1 MDRELGQ
8 LRVFDAMLSALDSF
22 TAEAPALLV
31 LEDLHWADR
40 SSRDLLVF
48 LLSRLTAQRLVVLAT
63 YRTDDLHRRHPLRPV
78 LSELVRLPAV
88 ERLDL
93 APLGPGDTLDLVQ
106 RLANG
111 SLSEELVRRAAE
123 RSEGNAFFAEELVSA
138 SSGGLPVGLAE
149 VLMARIEGLPPVTQQ
164 VLRLAAVAGRRVEH
178 DLLAAVSRAARRRAR
193 PGPARCRHPPRA
205 RGRRERCLR
214 RSGTRCCAR
223 PSTPSCCPASAAGC
237 TPATPSSSPSTRE
250 ESAAAELAH
259 HAVAAHDLPLALAAS
274 VRAARE
280 AERRAAPAE
289 VLLHVERALE
299 LWDAVPEPERVSG
312 MNEVRLTTWA
322 AWMASASGDPDRG
335 IALGRRALDLAER
348 GSDHALTATLSR
360 RYAMRLLELS
370 GRDQEALEVSCR
382 AVELRAALPVT
393 PETAWAQAVHARV
406 LCRLDLWDEAR
417 ASAETALEI
426 TGGLDP
432 ADADVIGARADALI
446 SLAMCDERA
455 GDPRGAR
462 QRWAEAQPL
471 ARRAANLGVEL
482 RAQYSIGMSLLDEG
496 RLAEASE
503 AFAAGERRAD
513 ETGITWSGYGLDLRV
528 AHVITQFMLGNWDAA
543 ETAAEIAGESVSATV
558 ASRLAAAGL
567 LTAVGRGK
575 LEFAGRRA
583 TELRDSH
590 PADEQVVMLLGQA
603 GAEAALWRG
612 DSATAVQRVDDAL
625 ARLDELFPH
634 QLGGIMLAALG
645 VAAHA
650 EIATRDP
657 AARERE
663 LEAAQALMA
672 RAEETAE
679 KGAPRA
685 CTLGPEGVAWLH
697 RARAELTRFTGQDP
711 AAWCTVIEA
720 FGYEAPEGGPGGYR
734 QAYARLRRAE
744 AVLAGGAAHGEV
756 VADLRAAQEVA
767 ARLGATSLAAAVA
780 AMAVRA
786 GVRLDDAAGP
796 VAVPAQDV
804 LTPRERSVLAL
815 VADGRTNR
823 QVGAELY
830 ISEKTVSVHLSRVMA
845 KLGASSRTEAVT
857 IAYARGL
864 LDPPARLAARS

>member
-1 MDRELGQ
+1 
-8 LRVFDAMLSALDSF
+8 
-22 TAEAPALLV
+22 
-31 LEDLHWADR
+31 
-40 SSRDLLVF
+40 
-48 LLSRLTAQRLVVLAT
+48 
-63 YRTDDLHRRHPLRPV
+63 
-78 LSELVRLPAV
+78 
-88 ERLDL
+88 
-93 APLGPGDTLDLVQ
+93 
-106 RLANG
+106 
-111 SLSEELVRRAAE
+111 
-123 RSEGNAFFAEELVSA
+123 
-138 SSGGLPVGLAE
+138 
-149 VLMARIEGLPPVTQQ
+149 
-164 VLRLAAVAGRRVEH
+164 
-178 DLLAAVSRAARRRAR
+178 
-193 PGPARCRHPPRA
+193 
-205 RGRRERCLR
+205 
-214 RSGTRCCAR
+214 
-223 PSTPSCCPASAAGC
+223 
-237 TPATPSSSPSTRE
+237 
-250 ESAAAELAH
+250 
-259 HAVAAHDLPLALAAS
+259 
-274 VRAARE
+274 
-280 AERRAAPAE
+280 
-289 VLLHVERALE
+289 
-299 LWDAVPEPERVSG
+299 
-312 MNEVRLTTWA
+312 
-322 AWMASASGDPDRG
+322 
-335 IALGRRALDLAER
+335 
-348 GSDHALTATLSR
+348 
-360 RYAMRLLELS
+360 
-370 GRDQEALEVSCR
+370 
-382 AVELRAALPVT
+382 
-393 PETAWAQAVHARV
+393 
-406 LCRLDLWDEAR
+406 
-417 ASAETALEI
+417 
-426 TGGLDP
+426 
-432 ADADVIGARADALI
+432 
-446 SLAMCDERA
+446 
-455 GDPRGAR
+455 
-462 QRWAEAQPL
+462 
-471 ARRAANLGVEL
+471 
-482 RAQYSIGMSLLDEG
+482 
-496 RLAEASE
+496 
-503 AFAAGERRAD
+503 
-513 ETGITWSGYGLDLRV
+513 
-528 AHVITQFMLGNWDAA
+528 MLGDWDAA

-612 DSATAVQRVDDAL
+612 DGATAVQRVDDAL

-720 FGYEAPEGGPGGYR
+720 FGYEAREGGPGGYR

>member
-1 MDRELGQ
+1 
-8 LRVFDAMLSALDSF
+8 
-22 TAEAPALLV
+22 
-31 LEDLHWADR
+31 
-40 SSRDLLVF
+40 
-48 LLSRLTAQRLVVLAT
+48 
-63 YRTDDLHRRHPLRPV
+63 
-78 LSELVRLPAV
+78 
-88 ERLDL
+88 
-93 APLGPGDTLDLVQ
+93 
-106 RLANG
+106 
-111 SLSEELVRRAAE
+111 
-123 RSEGNAFFAEELVSA
+123 
-138 SSGGLPVGLAE
+138 
-149 VLMARIEGLPPVTQQ
+149 
-164 VLRLAAVAGRRVEH
+164 
-178 DLLAAVSRAARRRAR
+178 
-193 PGPARCRHPPRA
+193 
-205 RGRRERCLR
+205 
-214 RSGTRCCAR
+214 
-223 PSTPSCCPASAAGC
+223 
-237 TPATPSSSPSTRE
+237 
-250 ESAAAELAH
+250 
-259 HAVAAHDLPLALAAS
+259 
-274 VRAARE
+274 
-280 AERRAAPAE
+280 
-289 VLLHVERALE
+289 
-299 LWDAVPEPERVSG
+299 
-312 MNEVRLTTWA
+312 
-322 AWMASASGDPDRG
+322 
-335 IALGRRALDLAER
+335 
-348 GSDHALTATLSR
+348 
-360 RYAMRLLELS
+360 
-370 GRDQEALEVSCR
+370 
-382 AVELRAALPVT
+382 
-393 PETAWAQAVHARV
+393 
-406 LCRLDLWDEAR
+406 
-417 ASAETALEI
+417 
-426 TGGLDP
+426 
-432 ADADVIGARADALI
+432 
-446 SLAMCDERA
+446 MCDERA

-482 RAQYSIGMSLLDEG
+482 RVQYSIGMSLLDEG

-612 DSATAVQRVDDAL
+612 DWATAVQRVDDAL

-663 LEAAQALMA
+663 LAAAQALVA

-720 FGYEAPEGGPGGYR
+720 FGYEAREGDPGGYR

-744 AVLAGGAAHGEV
+744 AVLASGAAHGEV

-786 GVRLDDAAGP
+786 GVRLDDEAAP
-796 VAVPAQDV
+796 VAPAQDV